1 MSSEPA
7 PRLPLLDDPDPMHW
21 SATRA
26 EAEHRLKAFLP
37 RAGRAY
43 AASRNTDF
51 GPDNRQNV
59 STLSP
64 WIRHRLIL
72 EEDVLTAVLAR
83 HAPSSAEKFIQ
94 EVYWRA
100 YFKGWLEQRPQIWR
114 RYQAERDAA
123 LRRLET
129 DTALADAVEAAI
141 SGRTGIDCFDAWA
154 QELSETGY
162 LHNHSRM
169 WFASIWIFT
178 LGLPWTLGAD
188 FFLRHLL
195 DGDPASN
202 TLGWRWVAGLHTRG
216 KTYLARASNIARH
229 TDGRFNPQGQLA
241 TTAPALQDDGPG
253 PVMAMPSGAG
263 IPRSGPFG
271 LIVTEEDC
279 SPENLDWPVPPQ
291 AAIGLTAIADRSP
304 LPVGAPASAF
314 ASAAVHDAL
323 QRSAAA
329 FGIETETGSSEDWG
343 ATLVDWADRIQVR
356 TLVTPYAPV
365 GPVADR
371 LAAAEPVLAEAG
383 IALVRVL
390 RPYDEAA
397 WPHAT
402 KGFFALKARIPELLK
417 TLA

>member
-1 MSSEPA
+1 MKPDPA
-7 PRLPLLDDPDPMHW
+7 PRLPLFDDPDPMHW
-21 SATRA
+21 PATRT

-43 AASRNTDF
+43 AATRNTDF
-51 GPDNRQNV
+51 GPGKRDNV

-72 EEDVLTAVLAR
+72 EEDVLKAVLDR

-100 YFKGWLEQRPQIWR
+100 YFKGWLEQRPQLWR

-123 LRRLET
+123 LRDLET
-129 DTALADAVEAAI
+129 DAALADAVEAAT

-154 QELSETGY
+154 RELTETGY

-229 TDGRFNPQGQLA
+229 TDGRFNPSGQLA
-241 TTAPALQDDGPG
+241 TTAPALHDDGPG
-253 PVMAMPSGAG
+253 PVMGMPTGAG
-263 IPRSGPFG
+263 MPQSGKLG

-279 SPENLDWPVPPQ
+279 SPEKLDWPVPPQ
-291 AAIGLTAIADRSP
+291 AAIGLIATEARSP
-304 LPVGAPASAF
+304 RPVGAPALAF
-314 ASAAVHDAL
+314 ASAAINDAL
-323 QRSAAA
+323 KRSATA
-329 FGIETETGSSEDWG
+329 FGIETETASSDDWG
-343 ATLVDWADRIQVR
+343 ALLVNWAGRNQVN

-371 LAAAEPVLAEAG
+371 LAAAEPALKEAG
-383 IALVRVL
+383 IPLVRVL
-390 RPYDEAA
+390 RPYDAAA

-417 TLA
+417 RVS